1 MHKTKKKWGNE
12 GLGLTNSPI
21 IDFLCH
27 MPFLTVTICLLAAYG
42 VLMAL
47 YTRGYWRMR
56 PFAAGSK
63 VPKSK
68 FSVIIPARNEASNI
82 EDCITGIL
90 AQKYPAHL
98 FDIIVV
104 DDFSEDETAQVVS
117 KIALQHNNVRL
128 LQLKDFTNNEN
139 LIAYKKRAIEIAI
152 NEASGD
158 WIVTTDADCS
168 VTTNWLATYD
178 AYIQEHDCVMMAAP
192 VAYTNTGSL
201 LSIFQVLDFISL
213 QGITAAAVASGSHTL
228 CNGANLCYS
237 KKAFES
243 VGKFSGID
251 HLPSGDDMLLMHKM
265 KKSYPG
271 KIGYLFAQEAVVTTA
286 PSATLGLFL
295 QQRIRWASKATGYQD
310 KIIFWILLLVYLV
323 NASLLLYLPIHFLQT
338 GNIYTWLI
346 LIGCKTLIE
355 IPFMFASAT
364 FFKQQ
369 KLLWWFALMQP
380 FHIVYTLVAGWFG
393 TFGSYKWKGRTVMKQ
408 QDDHFFRKLR
418 RNKAA
423 SVSLFIVAAAFLM
436 AVFAYFMAPEH
447 SPNANRM
454 IPEIGSMKPGF
465 TIQLLQVKR
474 IGETKQISFFEKLI
488 GGEEDVYTFIP
499 ITSYTIKGSDIYF
512 QKYIDEGI
520 TESGVMQLSL
530 VANNPVITQTYY
542 AGTDKFGRDMLSRL
556 IIGVRVSLGVGLIA
570 VLLSLTIGIL
580 LGALA
585 GFYRGWIDECIMW
598 FINVIWSIP
607 TLLLVFAIT
616 LVLGKGFWQVF
627 IAVGLTM
634 WVNVARL
641 VRGQVMAIKNR
652 EFIEAT
658 RVLGYSDTRTIFI
671 HILPNIIGPILV
683 IAASNFASAIVIE
696 AGLSF
701 LGVGVQPP
709 QPSWGLMIK
718 ENYNFIIT
726 HNPALALAPGIAI
739 MILVLAF
746 NLLGNGLRDAF
757 NVREK

>member
-1 MHKTKKKWGNE
+1 M
-12 GLGLTNSPI
+12 
-21 IDFLCH
+21 
-27 MPFLTVTICLLAAYG
+27 VTICLLAAYG

-47 YTRGYWRMR
+47 YTRGHWSMR
-56 PFAAGSK
+56 GFVASGAP
-63 VPKSK
+63 PLSK
-68 FSVIIPARNEASNI
+68 FSVIIPARNEADNI
-82 EDCITGIL
+82 EACIAGIL
-90 AQKYPAHL
+90 AQNYPTHL
-98 FDIIVV
+98 FEVIVM
-104 DDFSEDETAQVVS
+104 DDFSEDETANIVAS
-117 KIALQHNNVRL
+117 LALQHSNIRL
-128 LQLKDFTNNEN
+128 LRLQDFTKDEN
-139 LIAYKKRAIEIAI
+139 IIAYKKRAIEIAI
-152 NEASGD
+152 EQANHP
-158 WIVTTDADCS
+158 WIITTDADCS
-168 VTTNWLATYD
+168 FTKHWLASYD
-178 AYIQEHDCVMMAAP
+178 AYIQEHNCVMVAAP
-192 VAYTNTGSL
+192 VAYKNTGSF

-213 QGITAAAVASGSHTL
+213 QGITAAAVGSGSHTL

-237 KKAFES
+237 KEAFEH

-265 KKSYPG
+265 KKAFEG
-271 KIGYLFAQEAVVTTA
+271 KISYLYAQDAVVTTA
-286 PSATLGLFL
+286 PSATLGLFI
-295 QQRIRWASKATGYQD
+295 QQRIRWSSKALGYQD
-310 KIIFWILLLVYLV
+310 KTIFWILLLVYLV
-323 NASLLLYLPIHFLQT
+323 NASLLVYLPVNFLQT
-338 GNIYTWLI
+338 GNINNWLL

-355 IPFMFASAT
+355 LPFMYASAK

-369 KLLWWFALMQP
+369 KLLVWFLVMQP
-380 FHIVYTLVAGWFG
+380 FHILYTVVAGWFG
-393 TFGSYKWKGRTVMKQ
+393 TFGSYKWKGRTVTKHEP
-408 QDDHFFRKLR
+408 DSFFRKLK
-418 RNKAA
+418 RNKPA
-423 SVSLFIVAAAFLM
+423 SVSLYIITAALLI
-436 AVFAYFMAPEH
+436 AVFAYFIAPEH

-465 TIQLLQVKR
+465 SIQLLQVKR
-474 IGETKQISFFEKLI
+474 IGQKPNGSFFDRLI
-488 GGEEDVYTFIP
+488 GGKEDVYTFIP
-499 ITSYTIKGSDIYF
+499 VTSYSIKGNDIHF

-520 TESGVMQLSL
+520 TEPGVMPLRL
-530 VANNPVITQTYY
+530 TAKEPVIKQTYY

-556 IIGVRVSLGVGLIA
+556 IIGVRVSLGVGMIA

-652 EFIEAT
+652 EFIEAAQ
-658 RVLGYSDTRTIFI
+658 VLGYSNTRTIFL
-671 HILPNIIGPILV
+671 HILPNIIGPVLV

>member
-1 MHKTKKKWGNE
+1 
-12 GLGLTNSPI
+12 
-21 IDFLCH
+21 

-42 VLMAL
+42 LLMAL
-47 YTRGYWRMR
+47 YTRGYWSMR
-56 PFAAGSK
+56 GFVASG
-63 VPKSK
+63 KSPITK

-82 EDCITGIL
+82 EACIAGIR
-90 AQKYPAHL
+90 AQNYPSHL
-98 FDIIVV
+98 FEIIVV
-104 DDFSEDETAQVVS
+104 DDFSEDETAQKVL
-117 KIALQHNNVRL
+117 KIAQQHSNVHLLRLQ
-128 LQLKDFTNNEN
+128 DFTKDEN
-139 LIAYKKRAIEIAI
+139 LVAYKKRAIEIAI
-152 NEASGD
+152 TQATGD
-158 WIVTTDADCS
+158 WMVTTDADCS
-168 VTTNWLATYD
+168 FTNNWLASYD
-178 AYIQEHDCVMMAAP
+178 AYIQEHDSVMVAAP
-192 VAYTNTGSL
+192 VAYTNTGGF

-237 KKAFES
+237 KEAFER

-271 KIGYLFAQEAVVTTA
+271 KIGYLYAQNAVVTTA
-286 PSATLGLFL
+286 PSDTMGLFI
-295 QQRIRWASKATGYQD
+295 QQRIRWASKASGYQD

-323 NASLLLYLPIHFLQT
+323 NFSLLVYLPINALQK
-338 GNIYTWLI
+338 GNINNWLI
-346 LIGCKTLIE
+346 LMGCKTLIE
-355 IPFMFASAT
+355 IPFMYASAK

-380 FHIVYTLVAGWFG
+380 FHIVYTVVAGWFG
-393 TFGSYKWKGRTVMKQ
+393 TFGSYTWKGRTVMQ
-408 QDDHFFRKLR
+408 QQGTFFRKLR

-423 SVSLFIVAAAFLM
+423 SVSLYIVTAAFLM
-436 AVFAYFMAPEH
+436 AVFAYFIAPEH

-474 IGETKQISFFEKLI
+474 TNQTPNSSFFDRLI
-488 GGEEDVYTFIP
+488 NGEEDAYTFIP
-499 ITSYTIKGSDIYF
+499 ITSYTIKGSDIHY

-520 TESGVMQLSL
+520 TEPGAMPLSL
-530 VANNPVITQTYY
+530 VANNPVIKQTYY

-658 RVLGYSDTRTIFI
+658 SVLGYSDMRTIFI
-671 HILPNIIGPILV
+671 HILPNIIGPVLV

-739 MILVLAF
+739 MMLVLAF

>member
-1 MHKTKKKWGNE
+1 
-12 GLGLTNSPI
+12 
-21 IDFLCH
+21 
-27 MPFLTVTICLLAAYG
+27 
-42 VLMAL
+42 MAL
-47 YTRGYWRMR
+47 YTRGHWNLRAFVAKGKT
-56 PFAAGSK
+56 PQT
-63 VPKSK
+63 K
-68 FSVIIPARNEASNI
+68 FSIVIPARNEAANI
-82 EDCITGIL
+82 ENCIAGIL
-90 AQKYPAHL
+90 AQNYPSHL
-98 FDIIVV
+98 FELIVI
-104 DDFSEDETAQVVS
+104 DDFSEDETANIVGS
-117 KIALQHNNVRL
+117 IALQYNNVRL
-128 LQLKDFTNNEN
+128 LRLQDFTKDEN
-139 LIAYKKRAIEIAI
+139 IVAYKKRAIEIAI
-152 NEASGD
+152 EQANHP

-168 VTTNWLATYD
+168 FTNNWLASYD
-178 AYIQEHDCVMMAAP
+178 AYIQEHNCVMIAAP
-192 VAYTNTGSL
+192 VSYKNTGSF
-201 LSIFQVLDFISL
+201 LSVFQVLDFISL
-213 QGITAAAVASGSHTL
+213 QGITAAAVGSGSHTL

-237 KKAFES
+237 KEAFES

-265 KKSYPG
+265 KKSYPE
-271 KIGYLFAQEAVVTTA
+271 KIGYLYAQDAVVITA
-286 PSATLGLFL
+286 PSATLDLFI
-295 QQRIRWASKATGYQD
+295 QQRIRWSSKALGYQD

-323 NASLLLYLPIHFLQT
+323 NFSLLVYLPVNLIET
-338 GNIYTWLI
+338 GNINNWLVF
-346 LIGCKTLIE
+346 IGCKTLVE
-355 IPFMFASAT
+355 IPFMYAAAK

-369 KLLWWFALMQP
+369 KLLWWFLLMQP
-380 FHIVYTLVAGWFG
+380 FHILYTVVAGWFG
-393 TFGSYKWKGRTVMKQ
+393 TFGSYKWKGRTVTKNEP
-408 QDDHFFRKLR
+408 DRFFTKLK
-418 RNKAA
+418 RNKPA
-423 SVSLFIVAAAFLM
+423 SVSLYIITAAFLM
-436 AVFAYFMAPEH
+436 AVFAYFIAPEH

-474 IGETKQISFFEKLI
+474 IGQTPNASFFDRLLNGK
-488 GGEEDVYTFIP
+488 EDANTFIP
-499 ITSYTIKGSDIYF
+499 ITSFVIKGDSIFF

-520 TESGVMQLSL
+520 TEAGVMPLRLTAIQ
-530 VANNPVITQTYY
+530 PVISQTYY

-556 IIGVRVSLGVGLIA
+556 IIGVRVSLGVGMIA

-652 EFIEAT
+652 EFIEAAQ
-658 RVLGYSDTRTIFI
+658 VLGYSNTRTIFL
-671 HILPNIIGPILV
+671 HILPNIIGPVLV